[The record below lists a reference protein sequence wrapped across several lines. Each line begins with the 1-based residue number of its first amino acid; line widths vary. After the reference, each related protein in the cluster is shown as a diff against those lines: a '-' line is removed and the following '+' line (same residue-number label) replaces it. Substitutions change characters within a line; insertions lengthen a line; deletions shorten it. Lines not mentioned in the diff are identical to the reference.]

1 MTKWYI
7 MPGMATRAE
16 RIVKLA
22 GEKGLF
28 DPKPTIE
35 TPREKVLKIELIEQ
49 QKIEKNRAKFEKAGL
64 IQLLEELKKNLP
76 FSKIVFLRE
85 GMVIRFMFAG
95 NRVSDWETDYK
106 AVDFAVVDRENAHF
120 FDEESSYNVAPI
132 NQNRQ
137 NIIARYRGI
146 FFSKPVVGLYVN
158 KSVVGVD
165 GDIEELISGAL
176 ANPIKVTEV
185 EHNGDWDGWRP

>member
-1 MTKWYI
+1 ML
-7 MPGMATRAE
+7 GMATRSE
-16 RIVKLA
+16 RIIKLA
-22 GEKGLF
+22 GKKGLF

-35 TPREKVLKIELIEQ
+35 TPREKALKKELIER
-49 QKIEKNRAKFEKAGL
+49 QKIEGNSAKFEETGL
-64 IQLLEELKKNLP
+64 IQLLEELKENLP
-76 FSKIVFLRE
+76 FSKIVFLRD

-95 NRVSDWETDYK
+95 NRVSDWKTDYK

-137 NIIARYRGI
+137 NVTARYRGI
-146 FFSKPVVGLYVN
+146 FFPKLVVGLYVN

-176 ANPIKVTEV
+176 ANPIEV
-185 EHNGDWDGWRP
+185 VEIDYNGDWNGWRP